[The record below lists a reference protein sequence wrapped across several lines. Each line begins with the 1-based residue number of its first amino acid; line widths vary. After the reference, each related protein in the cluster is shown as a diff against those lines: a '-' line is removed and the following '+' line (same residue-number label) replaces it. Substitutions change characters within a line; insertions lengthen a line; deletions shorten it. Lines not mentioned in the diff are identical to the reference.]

1 MDDSLREHSEVTAGG
16 SILTPDDFESTRNTE
31 LAACLITL
39 GFPLLNDT
47 PGFARVIGDGIAGPG
62 GAVTWWFGK
71 RSADGRY
78 SLGEVMARWEDWG
91 WLNDVNN
98 MDPLAYIITAFHNKR
113 RLVDEVKKRE
123 VMVLVRSGRRCALF
137 SKNSSR
143 RTVERIERFL
153 S

>member
-1 MDDSLREHSEVTAGG
+1 MDSLREHSEVTAGG
-16 SILTPDDFESTRNTE
+16 AILTPDDFESTRNTE

-98 MDPLAYIITAFHNKR
+98 MEPLAYIITAFHNKR